1 MAETRR
7 ELRDRYTALVPHL
20 DKIAAAFD
28 LPTATVRAD
37 RLRLP
42 DRMA

>member
-7 ELRDRYTALVPHL
+7 ELRDRYTALVPRL